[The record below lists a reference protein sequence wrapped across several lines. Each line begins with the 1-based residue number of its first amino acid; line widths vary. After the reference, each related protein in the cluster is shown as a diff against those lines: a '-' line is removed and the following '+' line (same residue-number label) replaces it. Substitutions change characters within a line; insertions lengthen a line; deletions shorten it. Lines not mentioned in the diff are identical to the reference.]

1 MPQKNNIISFGG
13 GPRKYDAAAER
24 EANIIGSRI
33 AAARK
38 NSGLSLVAFSR
49 LLEEYGVQIASVS
62 INKWELGDS
71 APNAYQL
78 MAVCHALNIE
88 NANEYFTGSY
98 RPVLN
103 KTGMDKLED
112 YRQDLMA
119 SGRYAPETETE
130 DFENIEYTDMP
141 VSFLTASAGTGS
153 FLDEG
158 NFEYVSFPKSSVPR
172 GADFALHVSGD
183 SMEPVYHDG
192 QIVWVKKCCEL
203 SPGSVGIF
211 IYGENG
217 YIKVYG
223 EKEPSEEDAGM
234 FTDSYGVL
242 RRQPVMISYNKKYAP
257 IEVSGNIEF
266 EIVGKVIN

>member
-1 MPQKNNIISFGG
+1 MHQNNKIISFG
-13 GPRKYDAAAER
+13 PRTDKYDAAAER

-38 NSGLSLVAFSR
+38 SSGLSLVAFSK
-49 LLEEYGVQIASVS
+49 LLAEYGVQIASVS

-78 MAVCHALNIE
+78 LAVCHALNIE

-98 RPVLN
+98 RPALN
-103 KTGMDKLED
+103 DAGMNKLED
-112 YRQDLMA
+112 YRQDLLA
-119 SGRYAPETETE
+119 SGRYTPESETEYP
-130 DFENIEYTDMP
+130 ENIEYIDMP
-141 VSFLTASAGTGS
+141 VSYLTASAGTGS

-158 NFEYVSFPKSSVPR
+158 NFEYVSFPKNSVPN
-172 GADFALHVSGD
+172 GADFGLRVSGD

-203 SPGSVGIF
+203 RPGNVGIF
-211 IYGENG
+211 VYGENG

-223 EKEPSEEDAGM
+223 EKTPSDEDAGS

-242 RRQPVMISYNKKYAP
+242 RRQPVMISYNKKYDP
-257 IEVSGNIEF
+257 IEVSGNIGF